1 MIKFFL
7 IFALSETI
15 VIGAL
20 ILLWW
25 KASSKIKKQKDTIED
40 LAKQL
45 TDAWTDNNTLRE
57 MIDILKRNRKEAD
70 EKINELHNGDSVDNA
85 INLLQQHKD

>member
-7 IFALSETI
+7 IFALSESI
-15 VIGAL
+15 LLGAL
-20 ILLWW
+20 ILLWRR
-25 KASSKIKKQKDTIED
+25 ANSKIKKQKDIIDD

-57 MIDILKRNRKEAD
+57 TIDILKKNRKEAD
-70 EKINELHNGDSVDNA
+70 EKINALHNGDSVANA